1 MTEGKHLGR
10 TIRWGR
16 QGFEWE
22 SNSNHVED
30 MVELC
35 GLKTGIKG
43 STDAEHEGDGKRT
56 ERHR

>member
-10 TIRWGR
+10 TIRCSP

-22 SNSNHVED
+22 SNSKHVTG
-30 MVELC
+30 VE
-35 GLKTGIKG
+35 G
-43 STDAEHEGDGKRT
+43 STDADHEGDGKRT